1 VPGYVATNW
10 YGLFG
15 PRGLPAGVQA
25 RLQSELPKARADA
38 GLKEKAATLG
48 MTMVLL
54 PAEALRARMET
65 EVPRWKQLIP
75 DIGLKIE

>member
-1 VPGYVATNW
+1 
-10 YGLFG
+10 
-15 PRGLPAGVQA
+15 VQA

-38 GLKEKAATLG
+38 ALKEKAATLG